1 MERSQE
7 RAVSNGITEGV
18 IWKQLLLF
26 FFPILLGS
34 FFQQMYNTVDTI
46 IVGRYAGTLALAAV
60 GATSSFSNLLFGF
73 FVGLASGAT
82 VILAQ
87 FCGAENKKGIH
98 DAVHT
103 GMALA
108 ALGGLAITV
117 IGIAF
122 APAIM
127 RLINVPDNIFDDA
140 LLYLRIFL
148 SGMIASMVYNIG
160 AGILRALGDSKRP
173 LYFLIIGCIINV
185 ALDLLFVAVFNLGVL
200 GAAVATVLSQI
211 ISAAMVVV
219 CLMRGRDSSRL
230 MLSQIRIARNIL
242 ADILK
247 IGVPA
252 GMQSVMYAVS
262 NLIIQSAINS
272 FGSDSV
278 AAWTAMGRMDGIIWL
293 VMGAFGTAITTF
305 VGQNFGAQRYD
316 RMRRSC
322 RVCMGMAVG
331 AISVLSILICVFGR
345 QLLGL
350 FTPDPTV
357 LDIGQQIIWAISPF
371 YITYVAVEILSGTIR
386 GTGDSVVPVVI
397 TALCT
402 CLFRIIYVSLCK
414 YFRLTIQYVAYSY
427 AITWTMSTVVF
438 AIYYLR
444 GNWLRK
450 RINIM
455 GYMPENRKQ
464 SKLEKAL
471 NII

>member
-1 MERSQE
+1 MDKAQG

-18 IWKQLLLF
+18 IWKQLLMF

-34 FFQQMYNTVDTI
+34 FFQQMYNTVDTM

-87 FCGAENKKGIH
+87 YCGAENEHGIH

-108 ALGGLAITV
+108 VIGGLAITV
-117 IGIAF
+117 IGVAF

-140 LLYLRIFL
+140 LMYLRIFL
-148 SGMIASMVYNIG
+148 SGMVASTVYNIG

-173 LYFLIIGCIINV
+173 LYFLIIGCVINV
-185 ALDLLFVAVFNLGVL
+185 ALDLLFVAVFELGVL
-200 GAAVATVLSQI
+200 GAAVATVLSQV
-211 ISAAMVVV
+211 ISAVMVVI
-219 CLMRGRDSSRL
+219 CLMRREGSSRL
-230 MLSQIRIARNIL
+230 VLRQIRIERTTL

-252 GMQSVMYAVS
+252 GMQSVMYSVS

-322 RVCMGMAVG
+322 RICMGMATG
-331 AISVLSILICVFGR
+331 STAVLSIIICIFGR

-350 FTPDPTV
+350 FTSDAAV

-371 YITYVAVEILSGTIR
+371 YIAYVAIEILSGAIR
-386 GTGDSVVPVVI
+386 GAGDSVVPVVI

-402 CLFRIIYVSLCK
+402 CVFRVIYVSLCQYYK
-414 YFRLTIQYVAYSY
+414 LSIQYVAYSY
-427 AITWTMSTVVF
+427 AITWTLSTVVF
-438 AIYYLR
+438 TIYYLR
-444 GNWLRK
+444 GNWLRR

-455 GYMPENRKQ
+455 GYMPESRKP
-464 SKLEKAL
+464 SKLEKIL

>member
-278 AAWTAMGRMDGIIWL
+278 AAWTA
-293 VMGAFGTAITTF
+293 
-305 VGQNFGAQRYD
+305 
-316 RMRRSC
+316 
-322 RVCMGMAVG
+322 
-331 AISVLSILICVFGR
+331 
-345 QLLGL
+345 
-350 FTPDPTV
+350 
-357 LDIGQQIIWAISPF
+357 
-371 YITYVAVEILSGTIR
+371 
-386 GTGDSVVPVVI
+386 
-397 TALCT
+397 
-402 CLFRIIYVSLCK
+402 
-414 YFRLTIQYVAYSY
+414 
-427 AITWTMSTVVF
+427 
-438 AIYYLR
+438 
-444 GNWLRK
+444 
-450 RINIM
+450 
-455 GYMPENRKQ
+455 
-464 SKLEKAL
+464 
-471 NII
+471 